1 MFCIEF
7 SVLLGAR
14 AVDSIVVLIYFL
26 LIIFYDW
33 EFQSFVGEK
42 TTTCNYG
49 LKLFKILFL
58 EKAGAVFCIL
68 SDLMLR

>member
-33 EFQSFVGEK
+33 EFQSFVGGK
-42 TTTCNYG
+42 
-49 LKLFKILFL
+49 KK
-58 EKAGAVFCIL
+58 
-68 SDLMLR
+68 M